1 MTHEITV
8 IAPRRGITSYP
19 RRDGAPRVLSDVI
32 IELGLVD
39 PAGVEAAV
47 EAARGSGQMVGA
59 VLVAGGAL
67 TEEQLA
73 RAVAARYG
81 LDYVDLNEFGV
92 DPFAANLLPQAA
104 AQRYRALPVA
114 FEADGSLLVSLA
126 DPSDSLALSD
136 IAFMTKLDVRPVVAV
151 DHLLSGL
158 IEKLPLPLP
167 DGAEQQPS
175 PYATVAA
182 GPAVAAQPEEAAEP
196 GTPVEQLEAELGELR
211 QELEVRRGEAEA
223 ARADAETARA
233 EAAAACAD
241 AEAARVDAE
250 AARAEGE
257 AARGEA
263 DARLEEVGAAERR
276 AAEAREMLA
285 RTRQELELEREAHA
299 ASERELRSRLEVAAE
314 LRAKLLRVSERIAAG
329 ARELSQAV
337 EQQAPHGD

>member
-1 MTHEITV
+1 MTHEITE

-19 RRDGAPRVLSDVI
+19 PRDGAPRFLSDVI

-39 PAGVEAAV
+39 SAGVDAAV

-59 VLVAGGAL
+59 VLVARGAL

-73 RAVAARYG
+73 GAVAARYG
-81 LDYVDLNEFGV
+81 LDYVDLNEFEV

-104 AQRYRALPVA
+104 AQRYRAVPVA
-114 FEADGSLLVSLA
+114 FEADGSLLVSLV

-136 IAFMTKLDVRPVVAV
+136 IAFMTKLDVRPVVAA

-167 DGAEQQPS
+167 DGSEQRPS

-182 GPAVAAQPEEAAEP
+182 AGPAVAEQPEEAAEP
-196 GTPVEQLEAELGELR
+196 DTRVEQLEAELGELR
-211 QELEVRRGEAEA
+211 QELEARRGEAEA
-223 ARADAETARA
+223 ARAEAETARA
-233 EAAAACAD
+233 D
-241 AEAARVDAE
+241 AEAVRAE
-250 AARAEGE
+250 AE

-276 AAEAREMLA
+276 AAEARETIAGM
-285 RTRQELELEREAHA
+285 RQEFELEREAHA
-299 ASERELRSRLEVAAE
+299 ASERELRARLEAAEE
-314 LRAKLLRVSERIAAG
+314 LRAKLLRVSEQIAAG
-329 ARELSQAV
+329 ARELAQAV
-337 EQQAPHGD
+337 EQPAPDTD